1 MPGNKSEA
9 GWQKGTTGKL
19 ITASRGGPAHDAL
32 GYMETLIEYHLPGV
46 NHHEMS
52 DAAFAQKLAHLR
64 YILDE
69 HTEAGDG
76 R

>member
-1 MPGNKSEA
+1 
-9 GWQKGTTGKL
+9 
-19 ITASRGGPAHDAL
+19 
-32 GYMETLIEYHLPGV
+32 METLIEYHLPGV